1 MCVYEGGFAASHNV
15 RKCLQVGLSNA
26 FYALQCMEQCLLALG
41 SNTLDIV
48 QFAMQCMLGALVAME
63 GDGEAVYLVLDA
75 CESMEKFA
83 FHIDSDGLD
92 GVTVQ
97 EFVGAVTVV
106 FGQAGYRDVEV
117 QFAMHHA
124 ADNVHLTLTTIGND
138 EVG

>member
-1 MCVYEGGFAASHNV
+1 MCYKYVNNVKFFDSYSIRQIAVIDMLFVLTGCIQSGKMCVNEGCFTASHDV

-63 GDGEAVYLVLDA
+63 ADGEAVYLVLDA
-75 CESMEKFA
+75 CEGMEKFA

-92 GVTVQ
+92 GVT
-97 EFVGAVTVV
+97 
-106 FGQAGYRDVEV
+106 
-117 QFAMHHA
+117 
-124 ADNVHLTLTTIGND
+124 I
-138 EVG
+138 